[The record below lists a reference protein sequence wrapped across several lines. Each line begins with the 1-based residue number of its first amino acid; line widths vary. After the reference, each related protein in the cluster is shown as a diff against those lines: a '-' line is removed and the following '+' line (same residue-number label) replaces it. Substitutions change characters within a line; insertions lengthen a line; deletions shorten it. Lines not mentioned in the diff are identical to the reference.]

1 MQGCLS
7 QSLLV
12 DSCYF
17 AAAVAA
23 SVYSP
28 VQLYSNPP
36 SAVPVVLQVPDPL
49 MSFIFPVPPA
59 GRQADNLLRQCSQ
72 RDRHESSPCL
82 AFC

>member
-1 MQGCLS
+1 MQSCLS

-36 SAVPVVLQVPDPL
+36 SAVPVPDPL
-49 MSFIFPVPPA
+49 MSFIFPVPPVI
-59 GRQADNLLRQCSQ
+59 
-72 RDRHESSPCL
+72 
-82 AFC
+82 